1 MANSKIIKDYL
12 DKNDVDSLL
21 QSYNVQYNTDYSIP
35 SDDIKNIILNKIHQ
49 EFILNSLLSYFDC
62 KIMDVNIIG
71 RGTQGYVISL
81 PSIKMKEC
89 IDNFS
94 NVFVTERE
102 KKININI
109 PNRVAI
115 KIQLL
120 YTKNKFW
127 EERIL
132 KEEFILNKLSTINDI
147 KNYIPKFYYG
157 CTINFNALRI
167 RLTFMELIDPS
178 RFLSLRQII
187 ETDTVSEEIY
197 NNIKNVVKLFW
208 KYGVTH
214 NDLSI
219 NNILFNRY
227 DGVKIVD
234 FGLAEM
240 IKPNQILDEKTYQE
254 YFENVSKNS
263 QNGSNVTKLRELFS
277 FTKNK

>member
-1 MANSKIIKDYL
+1 
-12 DKNDVDSLL
+12 
-21 QSYNVQYNTDYSIP
+21 
-35 SDDIKNIILNKIHQ
+35 
-49 EFILNSLLSYFDC
+49 
-62 KIMDVNIIG
+62 MDVNIIG